1 MTKTV
6 LLVMLGVVG
15 CGGSVDHI
23 NYWADSTIP
32 AEDAAA
38 ACAAWTNGVGVEC
51 KAVDSGAANVL
62 ITAFYDASDTA
73 GRTAP
78 WKQPITIKVN
88 LAYTADL
95 AASIAHEM
103 GHAIMGPQ
111 HLDTGPALMNTTTD
125 FYDQPALTKV
135 DIAGYRALYPS
146 H

>member
-1 MTKTV
+1 MKAAM
-6 LLVMLGVVG
+6 LLVVLAAVG
-15 CGGSVDHI
+15 CGGPVDHVE
-23 NYWADSTIP
+23 YWADGTIP

-38 ACAAWTNGVGVEC
+38 ACAAWTDGVGVEC
-51 KAVDSGAANVL
+51 RAVDSGSANVL

-103 GHAIMGPQ
+103 GHAMGLG
-111 HLDTGPALMNTTTD
+111 HLDTGPALMNTNTD
-125 FYDQPALTKV
+125 LYDLPALTDV
-135 DIAGYRALYPS
+135 DISGWHAMG